1 MFYLFISL
9 KEILDYTDSYCAL
22 PLRKAYICW
31 IKQSEDIT
39 ENHVCFYQSI
49 LPCQTTVL
57 VVWFTKLEIASNRG
71 QKPNSVGL
79 HSKEMP
85 LQSVAVG
92 QILTLYW
99 EGSPGTGIQSSLVL
113 RDRAETRVRTQRDT
127 QRLRHQQKP
136 PTTTTSPR
144 HYNFPA
150 AHPTGVCIEPNK
162 GITGIH
168 TSTGQHSLP
177 DAGTQEQHFY
187 LLRIC
192 PVYNCNEMWTLWVVI
207 IKLIYNLL
215 LGKTRLFLGKSAGL
229 NKIFSVSL
237 SMRNGKLR

>member
-1 MFYLFISL
+1 M
-9 KEILDYTDSYCAL
+9 
-22 PLRKAYICW
+22 
-31 IKQSEDIT
+31 
-39 ENHVCFYQSI
+39 
-49 LPCQTTVL
+49 
-57 VVWFTKLEIASNRG
+57 VWFTKLEIASNRG

-99 EGSPGTGIQSSLVL
+99 EGSPGTRIQSSLVL

-192 PVYNCNEMWTLWVVI
+192 PVYNCNEM
-207 IKLIYNLL
+207 
-215 LGKTRLFLGKSAGL
+215 
-229 NKIFSVSL
+229 
-237 SMRNGKLR
+237 